1 MLIIGVWFLIMRRN
15 QQVQGG
21 PGGLFTFGASKAK
34 LYDTKKPSKTFQDV
48 AGMDNVK
55 MELRETI
62 EFLKDPSRFEKI
74 GAKVPKGVLLIGP
87 PGTGKTL
94 FARATAGEAA
104 VPFYSIS
111 ASEFI
116 EMFVGVGAS
125 RVRDMFKKAK
135 DTQPSIIFIDEID
148 AVGRTRGAGLGG
160 GSDEREQTL
169 NQLLSEMDGFDQ
181 HEEVIVMAATNRPD
195 VLDPA
200 LLRPGRFD
208 RHIVVDRPGWK
219 ERKAILEIHVRGKK
233 LAPDVDFEA
242 LAKGTPGMT
251 GADLENLTNEA
262 ALVALRKSKEMIDHA
277 RLFRGR
283 GQHPDGGREG
293 ADHQRPGKADH
304 GLS

>member
-1 MLIIGVWFLIMRRN
+1 MRKSRS
-15 QQVQGG
+15 V
-21 PGGLFTFGASKAK
+21 TFK
-34 LYDTKKPSKTFQDV
+34 DV

-160 GSDEREQTL
+160 GQ
-169 NQLLSEMDGFDQ
+169 
-181 HEEVIVMAATNRPD
+181 
-195 VLDPA
+195 
-200 LLRPGRFD
+200 
-208 RHIVVDRPGWK
+208 
-219 ERKAILEIHVRGKK
+219 
-233 LAPDVDFEA
+233 
-242 LAKGTPGMT
+242 
-251 GADLENLTNEA
+251 
-262 ALVALRKSKEMIDHA
+262 
-277 RLFRGR
+277 
-283 GQHPDGGREG
+283 
-293 ADHQRPGKADH
+293 
-304 GLS
+304 